1 MIDEQLQALAGQD
14 YTGPLEVIVVDNG
27 SVDESAYLAGHWPN
41 VKVVTALDRQSPNHA
56 RNVGANAASG
66 DLILTCDAD
75 DVVAAHWVSAMA
87 EGLKKFD
94 LVGEPLDFA
103 LLNAD
108 TQRWPQ
114 RDHGLPLRYTFLP
127 AATGA
132 NFGIRSSVLADLGGW
147 DESFDGGP
155 DDTELCWRAQLA
167 GYDLGF
173 APGGS
178 STTGSGR
185 QLPTWPNRPIREA
198 GRSRNSPG
206 DSVARACPIGACWVE
221 RFASAGISSSR
232 RRSPSSA
239 GEFGWSGSGGWP
251 WRPASAEGCSKAATI
266 PLSARCHEPAG
277 GYTNRRSP
285 DTRQVRS
292 PRLQSPLVR
301 RRL

>member
-1 MIDEQLQALAGQD
+1 MAQPMSSLPPSLLDAVTVVVPCKDSGKTIDEQLQALAGQD

-27 SVDESAYLAGHWPN
+27 SVDESAYLAGRWPN

-94 LVGEPLDFA
+94 LVGGPLDFA

-108 TQRWPQ
+108 TQRWSQ

-132 NFGIRSSVLADLGGW
+132 NFGIRRTR
-147 DESFDGGP
+147 ESFENDRRNSP
-155 DDTELCWRAQLA
+155 DTTLA
-167 GYDLGF
+167 SLPG
-173 APGGS
+173 GGS

-185 QLPTWPNRPIREA
+185 QLPTWPNRRWRA
-198 GRSRNSPG
+198 RTTRDRS
-206 DSVARACPIGACWVE
+206 
-221 RFASAGISSSR
+221 
-232 RRSPSSA
+232 
-239 GEFGWSGSGGWP
+239 
-251 WRPASAEGCSKAATI
+251 K
-266 PLSARCHEPAG
+266 
-277 GYTNRRSP
+277 
-285 DTRQVRS
+285 
-292 PRLQSPLVR
+292 
-301 RRL
+301 

>member
-1 MIDEQLQALAGQD
+1 MAQPMSSLPPSLLDAVTVVVPCKDSGKTIDEQLQALAGQD

-27 SVDESAYLAGHWPN
+27 SVDESAYLAGRWPN

-94 LVGEPLDFA
+94 LVGGPLDFA

-173 APGGS
+173 APGGLVHYRLR
-178 STTGSGR
+178 STTSDLAKQAYSGGR
-185 QLPTWPNRPIREA
+185 KIPQLARRFRGEGMPYRGLL
-198 GRSRNSPG
+198 GR
-206 DSVARACPIGACWVE
+206 AF
-221 RFASAGISSSR
+221 RFGGYIVFAAPLALFSR
-232 RRSPSSA
+232 RIRMEWIRRVALAA
-239 GEFGWSGSGGWP
+239 GFSRGLLESGDDPIVGP
-251 WRPASAEGCSKAATI
+251 VP
-266 PLSARCHEPAG
+266 
-277 GYTNRRSP
+277 
-285 DTRQVRS
+285 
-292 PRLQSPLVR
+292 
-301 RRL
+301 